1 MKFNFFYRSVG
12 ISRHSLNFISMPNNF
27 LQAIKNAS
35 DAFFET
41 MGSKPQYDESESIDK
56 PILKDDDEGISVVDD
71 QSQTGESGNP
81 KHEKD
86 EAKSPIVADDSDV
99 NCKVSKSLKENKA
112 KVCHDNPEV
121 RLKTTEDLSSGGYV
135 VGFSMQGRGH
145 IMTNIPCQDY
155 HAFEDL
161 GDGWLVAIT
170 SDGAGSAREAARGS
184 KANCELALS
193 MVKRLLA
200 SKGWQK
206 NNYLPSEKEW
216 YAETRNMFEVMQAVI
231 VRSAASQV
239 DSYRENL
246 EKSLATL
253 MEEAKNV
260 QDAEKAVLEKRIKE
274 LEENLKIPLEPRD
287 FNATVILL
295 IVSPKGMMAAHIG
308 DGRMGYLSKEGVWK
322 SLMTPHKGDE
332 ASSTVFVP
340 NNWNRQLDV
349 PSFMMSG
356 VYLPESCVIEELP
369 KAFVL
374 MSDGCESF
382 SWTCMTF
389 DKERN
394 LYYDRNEPFEK
405 FLNPLI
411 DQLGQIEDKNER
423 VDEMIDIVNIGTVG
437 GKKELDDRTMLLGVL
452 E

>member
-1 MKFNFFYRSVG
+1 
-12 ISRHSLNFISMPNNF
+12 MPNNI

-35 DAFFET
+35 GAFFET
-41 MGSKPQYDESESIDK
+41 MGAKPQNDESELIDK
-56 PILKDDDEGISVVDD
+56 SMPKDDDEGGGGDQAQTEESV
-71 QSQTGESGNP
+71 NP
-81 KHEKD
+81 TVEKD
-86 EAKSPIVADDSDV
+86 EAKSPIVPDDSDV
-99 NCKVSKSLKENKA
+99 DCKVSKFSKEDKA
-112 KVCHDNPEV
+112 KARLDNPEI
-121 RLKTTEDLSSGGYV
+121 RLKTTENLPSGGYV

-145 IMTNIPCQDY
+145 IMTNVPCQDY
-155 HAFEDL
+155 HTFENL
-161 GDGWLVAIT
+161 GNGWMVAIT

-206 NNYLPSEKEW
+206 DNYLPTEKEW
-216 YAETRNMFEVMQAVI
+216 YAEARNIFEVMQAVI
-231 VRSAASQV
+231 ARSVASQV

-246 EKSLATL
+246 EKSLVSL
-253 MEEAKNV
+253 KKEVKDV
-260 QDAEKAVLEKRIKE
+260 QDTEKTVWEKRIKE
-274 LEENLKIPLEPRD
+274 LEDNLKTPLEPRD
-287 FNATVILL
+287 FNATIILL
-295 IVSPKGMMAAHIG
+295 IISPKGMMTAHIG

-322 SLMTPHKGDE
+322 ALMTPHKGDE
-332 ASSTVFVP
+332 ASSTVFIP

-349 PSFMMSG
+349 PAFMMSG
-356 VYLPESCVIEELP
+356 VYLPESRVVQELP

-382 SWTCMTF
+382 SWNCMVF
-389 DKERN
+389 DKERK

-405 FLNPLI
+405 FFNPLI
-411 DQLGQIEDKNER
+411 DRLGKIEDQTER
-423 VDEMIDIVNIGTVG
+423 VDDMIDIVNVGTFG

>member
-1 MKFNFFYRSVG
+1 
-12 ISRHSLNFISMPNNF
+12 
-27 LQAIKNAS
+27 
-35 DAFFET
+35 
-41 MGSKPQYDESESIDK
+41 
-56 PILKDDDEGISVVDD
+56 
-71 QSQTGESGNP
+71 
-81 KHEKD
+81 
-86 EAKSPIVADDSDV
+86 
-99 NCKVSKSLKENKA
+99 
-112 KVCHDNPEV
+112 
-121 RLKTTEDLSSGGYV
+121 
-135 VGFSMQGRGH
+135 
-145 IMTNIPCQDY
+145 
-155 HAFEDL
+155 
-161 GDGWLVAIT
+161 
-170 SDGAGSAREAARGS
+170 
-184 KANCELALS
+184 
-193 MVKRLLA
+193 MVKRLLV
-200 SKGWQK
+200 SKKWQK
-206 NNYLPSEKEW
+206 DNYLPTEKEW
-216 YAETRNMFEVMQAVI
+216 YAEARNMFEVMQAVI

-274 LEENLKIPLEPRD
+274 LEENLKTPLEPRD
-287 FNATVILL
+287 FNATIILL

-322 SLMTPHKGDE
+322 ALMTPHKGDE

-356 VYLPESCVIEELP
+356 VYLPESCVVEEFP

-382 SWTCMTF
+382 SWTCMAF

-437 GKKELDDRTMLLGVL
+437 GKRELDDRTMLLGVL
-452 E
+452 D

>member
-1 MKFNFFYRSVG
+1 MSN
-12 ISRHSLNFISMPNNF
+12 I

-35 DAFFET
+35 DAFFDT
-41 MGSKPQYDESESIDK
+41 MSAKSQDDVRELGNNNIQENVDGDVSIIDNQSKTMVMGNSVAEIDK
-56 PILKDDDEGISVVDD
+56 TKTSVV
-71 QSQTGESGNP
+71 
-81 KHEKD
+81 
-86 EAKSPIVADDSDV
+86 ADGADFDCKISTPSIEDKMKV
-99 NCKVSKSLKENKA
+99 NL
-112 KVCHDNPEV
+112 DNPEI
-121 RLKTTEDLSSGGYV
+121 RLKTTEELSSGGYV

-145 IMTNIPCQDY
+145 MMNNVPCQDY
-155 HAFEDL
+155 HVYEDL
-161 GDGWLVAIT
+161 GNGWLVAIT

-184 KANCELALS
+184 KANCDLALRL
-193 MVKRLLA
+193 VKQLLA

-206 NNYLPSEKEW
+206 DNYLPTEKEW
-216 YAETRNMFEVMQAVI
+216 YAEVRNMFEVMQAVI
-231 VRSAASQV
+231 ARSVTSQV
-239 DSYRENL
+239 DSYRDNL
-246 EKSLATL
+246 EKSLTIL
-253 MEEAKNV
+253 MEEAKDV
-260 QDAEKAVLEKRIKE
+260 QDTEKVELEKRIKE

-287 FNATVILL
+287 FNATIILL
-295 IVSPKGMMAAHIG
+295 IVSPKGMMTAHIG

-332 ASSTVFVP
+332 ASSTVFIP

-349 PSFMMSG
+349 PAFMMSG
-356 VYLPESCVIEELP
+356 VYLPESCIIEELP

-411 DQLGQIEDKNER
+411 DQLGQIEDKDER
-423 VDEMIDIVNIGTVG
+423 IDEMIDIVNVGTVG
-437 GKKELDDRTMLLGVL
+437 GKRELDDRTMLLGVL